1 MRLRAVLLASLLST
15 GCVECYGP
23 RDPSGSEPATL
34 RVRAVPESARLVVDD
49 DATVAAQATASQ
61 PLRLTV
67 GRHLIT
73 VEADGYFPHDLE
85 LDLPS
90 GETTVDVSLRPL
102 PP

>member
-1 MRLRAVLLASLLST
+1 MRARALVLALLMST

-23 RDPSGSEPATL
+23 RDPSGSEPAAL
-34 RVRAVPESARLVVDD
+34 RVRAVPENARVVIDD
-49 DATVAAQATASQ
+49 DTVVAAAATAAQ
-61 PLRLTV
+61 PVRLSV

-85 LDLPS
+85 VDLPS
-90 GETTVDVSLRPL
+90 GETAVDVSLRPL

>member
-1 MRLRAVLLASLLST
+1 MRARALLLALSISS

-34 RVRAVPESARLVVDD
+34 RINAEPGNARVVIDD
-49 DATVAAQATASQ
+49 DTVVAAQATAVQ
-61 PLRLTV
+61 PLRLSV
-67 GRHLIT
+67 GRHLVT
-73 VEADGYFPHDLE
+73 VEADGYFPHDLA

-90 GETTVDVSLRPL
+90 GETSVDVRLRPL